1 MTWGTSVFSWEH
13 FQGWTQAV
21 SYTSSVNRVADSAVS
36 STHNHHTVT
45 VFSLFRFENN
55 TQEQSLVMLQSLA
68 TSHSRYQLIQKL
80 VQFLTRTAGHTWE
93 VQAFRGWSP
102 GPAPLRQQSQPLY
115 ETTQL
120 VAYHRL
126 SSERSFSLP
135 HTAAPFW
142 DDLVSRTHHT

>member
-1 MTWGTSVFSWEH
+1 MFSWEH

-21 SYTSSVNRVADSAVS
+21 SYTVSVNRVADSAVS

-80 VQFLTRTAGHTWE
+80 VQFLTRTAGHT
-93 VQAFRGWSP
+93 
-102 GPAPLRQQSQPLY
+102 
-115 ETTQL
+115 
-120 VAYHRL
+120 
-126 SSERSFSLP
+126 
-135 HTAAPFW
+135 
-142 DDLVSRTHHT
+142 